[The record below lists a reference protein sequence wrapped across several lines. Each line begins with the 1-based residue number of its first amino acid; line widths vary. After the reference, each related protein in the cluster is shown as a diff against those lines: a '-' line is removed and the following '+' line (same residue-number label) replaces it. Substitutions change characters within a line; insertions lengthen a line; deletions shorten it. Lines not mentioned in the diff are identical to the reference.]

1 MRSSAKTANFGII
14 YGISSFGLSER
25 LTISRKEA
33 KDLIDGYFNSYPGV
47 KKYMDES
54 IRKAR
59 DTGYVTTMFGRRRY
73 LRDIQSRNQVV
84 RGNAER
90 NAINAPIQGTA
101 ADIIKIAMVR
111 IHERLK
117 SEKYASKMILQV
129 HDELIFEVEPGE
141 LDRLRE
147 MVINEMSGA
156 AKLDVPLKVDV
167 GTGSNWLEAH

>member
-1 MRSSAKTANFGII
+1 MRSRAKTANFGII

-25 LTISRKEA
+25 LTIGRKEA

-47 KKYMDES
+47 RRYMDES

-59 DTGYVTTMFGRRRY
+59 EMGYVTTMFGRRRH

-101 ADIIKIAMVR
+101 ADIIKVAMVR
-111 IHERLK
+111 IHEK
-117 SEKYASKMILQV
+117 MKAAEFASKMIRQV
-129 HDELIFEVEPGE
+129 HDELIFEVVPGE
-141 LDRLRE
+141 LEKLKE
-147 MVINEMSGA
+147 MVIYEMA
-156 AKLDVPLKVDV
+156 NAVKLDIPLKVDWGV
-167 GTGSNWLEAH
+167 GKNWLEAH

>member
-1 MRSSAKTANFGII
+1 
-14 YGISSFGLSER
+14 
-25 LTISRKEA
+25 
-33 KDLIDGYFNSYPGV
+33 
-47 KKYMDES
+47 MDES